1 MVVRM
6 IHAMCRL
13 KNKIEGRTSDTNPVY
28 FKRGDVRFLTG
39 RRINRSNDTERGVK
53 EPRHNFLA
61 YFRRSACIADFDSN
75 GSLYKVILFAYT
87 SPGNAIHANKTFSNR
102 G

>member
-1 MVVRM
+1 MRCAGLKIRSKVERRTRIACILNV
-6 IHAMCRL
+6 AMF
-13 KNKIEGRTSDTNPVY
+13 V
-28 FKRGDVRFLTG
+28 FLTG
-39 RRINRSNDTERGVK
+39 RRINRSNDTERDVK

-61 YFRRSACIADFDSN
+61 YFRRAACIADFDSN